1 MFRIASSIRCKPR
14 RCAKKRASCRKSICR
29 IFSTPQIRVSSD
41 FKETF
46 VTRRIAAVIALLACA
61 ALSHAQVPRHD
72 HVFIVVEEN
81 QDFSCVIG
89 NPTMSFLNGLAS
101 KYAVATSY
109 YANDHPSISNY
120 FVLTTGQA
128 IYKGRFGDIRTE
140 HVDVDNVIRELKQ
153 NGKTWRAYVE
163 GVPGPGY
170 MGGNIDST
178 GYVKRH
184 NPLAYFA
191 KDIPPQERVNLAP
204 FAQFSEDLSQNRL
217 ANYSFL
223 VPNLYDD
230 GHSIKGTNGRDQG
243 LAHCGDATALKQS
256 DDWLKNIFSP
266 LLASKVFQDTGL
278 LVITYDEAS
287 LDDESDG
294 AGHRGGGRVATV
306 LISSKV
312 KPAYRSIVLF
322 HHEATLRVMLEAL
335 GLDENHWPGGAKN
348 APSMAEF
355 FLGSR

>member
-1 MFRIASSIRCKPR
+1 
-14 RCAKKRASCRKSICR
+14 
-29 IFSTPQIRVSSD
+29 VSR
-41 FKETF
+41 T
-46 VTRRIAAVIALLACA
+46 IAAAIALLVWAGV
-61 ALSHAQVPRHD
+61 SGAQVPRLD

-89 NPTMSFLNGLAS
+89 NPQVSFLNGLAA

-109 YANDHPSISNY
+109 YANAHPSISNY
-120 FVLTTGQA
+120 LVLTTGQA
-128 IYKGRFGDIRTE
+128 IYKGRFGDTRTDA
-140 HVDVDNVIRELKQ
+140 VDVDNVVRELKQ

-170 MGGNIDST
+170 MGGNIART

-191 KDIPPQERVNLAP
+191 KDISPEDRANLAP
-204 FAQFSEDLSQNRL
+204 FPQFSDDLAQNRL
-217 ANYSFL
+217 ANYTFF

-230 GHSIKGTNGRDQG
+230 GHSIKGTNGGNQG
-243 LAHCGDATALKQS
+243 SAYCGDATALKQA
-256 DDWLKNIFSP
+256 DDWLKNILSP

-287 LDDESDG
+287 NDDESDG
-294 AGHRGGGRVATV
+294 AGHWGGGRVATV
-306 LISSKV
+306 LVSSKV

-348 APSMAEF
+348 APSMAEC

>member
-1 MFRIASSIRCKPR
+1 MIVLDANLLLYAYDR
-14 RCAKKRASCRKSICR
+14 
-29 IFSTPQIRVSSD
+29 SSD
-41 FKETF
+41 KHVEA
-46 VTRRIAAVIALLACA
+46 RAMARGIAAACVLLVCCA
-61 ALSHAQVPRHD
+61 PSRAQVPRFE

-89 NPTMSFLNGLAS
+89 NSTMSFLNGLAAN
-101 KYAVATSY
+101 YAVATSY
-109 YANDHPSISNY
+109 YANGHPSISNY

-128 IYKGRFGDIRTE
+128 IYKGSSGDFRTDP
-140 HVDVDNVIRELKQ
+140 VNVDNVVRELKHS
-153 NGKTWRAYVE
+153 GKSWRAYVE

-191 KDIPPQERVNLAP
+191 KDISPEERANLAP
-204 FAQFSEDLSQNRL
+204 FPQFSEDLAQNRL
-217 ANYSFL
+217 ANYTFF

-230 GHSIKGTNGRDQG
+230 GHSIEGINGADQG
-243 LAHCGDATALKQS
+243 LARCGEATALKHA
-256 DDWLKNIFSP
+256 DDWLKNSMIP

-287 LDDESDG
+287 LDDQSDG
-294 AGHRGGGRVATV
+294 AGHWGGGRVATILV
-306 LISSKV
+306 SSKV

-335 GLDENHWPGGAKN
+335 GLDKHHWPAGAKN

-355 FLGSR
+355 FLGSP

>member
-1 MFRIASSIRCKPR
+1 MIIFRLAKGKRMRIEIAST
-14 RCAKKRASCRKSICR
+14 CALLLC
-29 IFSTPQIRVSSD
+29 
-41 FKETF
+41 
-46 VTRRIAAVIALLACA
+46 AAVCR
-61 ALSHAQVPRHD
+61 AQVPRMD

-89 NPTMSFLNGLAS
+89 NSTMGFLNGLAS

-109 YANDHPSISNY
+109 YANSHPSISNY

-128 IYKGRFGDIRTE
+128 LYKGRLGDLRTE

-170 MGGNIDST
+170 MGGNIDNT
-178 GYVKRH
+178 AYVKRH
-184 NPLAYFA
+184 NPLAYFQR
-191 KDIPPQERVNLAP
+191 DITDNERANLAP
-204 FAQFSEDLSQNRL
+204 FAQFSDDLAQNRL
-217 ANYSFL
+217 ANYTFF
-223 VPNLYDD
+223 VPNLFDD
-230 GHSIKGTNGRDQG
+230 GHSVKGTNGRNQG
-243 LAHCGDATALKQS
+243 NARCGDATALKQA

-266 LLASKVFQDTGL
+266 LLTSKVFEDTGL
-278 LVITYDEAS
+278 LVVTYDEAS
-287 LDDESDG
+287 GDDESDG
-294 AGHRGGGRVATV
+294 AGHWGGGRVATILV
-306 LISSKV
+306 SSKV
-312 KPAYRSIVLF
+312 KPAYRSLTLY
-322 HHEATLRVMLEAL
+322 HHESTLRLTMEAL